1 MGEEIKTMNFRGLE
15 DPAFEVMKLQTGAEC
30 KMAVTQMNEANV
42 DEAEVTLKIK
52 LKRRDDF
59 LENGEIVTKL
69 SMDYKVTR
77 AITLKE
83 SADGSCFGL
92 DKYELLFDPDG
103 DPYMRELPKGQQTID
118 EYM

>member
-15 DPAFEVMKLQTGAEC
+15 DPAFEIMKLQTGTEL

-59 LENGEIVTKL
+59 LENGEFVTKL

-77 AITLKE
+77 AITLKDY
-83 SADGSCFGL
+83 SDGSCIGL
-92 DKYELLFDPDG
+92 DKYELLFDSDG
-103 DPYMRELPKGQQTID
+103 NPYMRELPKGQQTID
-118 EYM
+118 DYI